1 MDLTREFRAGV
12 VVVRVSGDL
21 DVQSADSFRRRVDA
35 WMAEDC
41 PHLVLNL
48 SKVTFLDST
57 GLGVL
62 LGRIRKAE
70 ATGCRLG
77 VVPPPGVARRL
88 LDMAA
93 LGRAVPLFRSERSAV
108 DGEAQTHA

>member
-1 MDLTREFRAGV
+1 M
-12 VVVRVSGDL
+12 RVSGDL

-41 PHLVLNL
+41 ERLVLNL

-70 ATGCRLG
+70 AAGCRLA